1 MLFHLLLIRRC
12 LVHHVRRASTRPL
25 TDSERNTARYAT
37 RTLFQGFSTRRAKT
51 GRNHDHMDNPL
62 SFHTRPYCRSKTTLL
77 GTLFESRRHSRTIHF
92 CRGHASHPGRI
103 GDRNDTTAGRIG
115 CLNDGRCTFPLTP
128 RKRGPNEWRNTCFLK
143 SFFAN
148 LFERQKHAN
157 LLSIPA
163 KALERKTTTKAV
175 SGRTPFADQS
185 TTSFLTATTSVYA
198 P

>member
-1 MLFHLLLIRRC
+1 MPQGHRSRG
-12 LVHHVRRASTRPL
+12 SPQGGQRPAEI
-25 TDSERNTARYAT
+25 TTT
-37 RTLFQGFSTRRAKT
+37 WTI
-51 GRNHDHMDNPL
+51 P
-62 SFHTRPYCRSKTTLL
+62 CRSTLDH
-77 GTLFESRRHSRTIHF
+77 TVVQRRHSWALCLNHGDTHERSTFAEGMLHILD
-92 CRGHASHPGRI
+92 G